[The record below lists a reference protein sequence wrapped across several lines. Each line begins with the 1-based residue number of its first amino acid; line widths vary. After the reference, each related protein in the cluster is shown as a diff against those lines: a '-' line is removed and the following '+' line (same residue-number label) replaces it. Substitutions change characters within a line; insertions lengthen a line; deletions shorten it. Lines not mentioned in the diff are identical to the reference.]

1 MPNKCPSSSYIQ
13 KHPPRVPL
21 EKGVMKICNNFTGEN
36 PCRSVISMK
45 LQKSK
50 SWKKEELGEKK
61 LVLKLKV
68 MDSEQ
73 IIF

>member
-1 MPNKCPSSSYIQ
+1 MPKKCLSSSYIQ
-13 KHPPRVPL
+13 KHPPRVLL
-21 EKGVMKICNNFTGEN
+21 EKRVMKICNNCTGEH